1 MICASNSEEEH
12 VFAKLCGA
20 RAKLDA
26 LNMDL
31 INVRKFAHYFPINVS
46 RA

>member
-1 MICASNSEEEH
+1 MVLIVNQEKGATAEH
-12 VFAKLCGA
+12 YGA

-31 INVRKFAHYFPINVS
+31 INVRKFAHYFPINVFP
-46 RA
+46 A